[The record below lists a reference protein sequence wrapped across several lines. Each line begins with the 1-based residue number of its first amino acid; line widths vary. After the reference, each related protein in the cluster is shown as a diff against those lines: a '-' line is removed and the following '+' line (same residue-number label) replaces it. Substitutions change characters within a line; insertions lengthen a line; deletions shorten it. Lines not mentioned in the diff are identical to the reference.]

1 MKKEITKETL
11 NLLSD
16 LVNKIMVKNNNILV
30 IKEYKTVVETI
41 TPRKTIFNRH
51 PKPVDKLFLTSITMI
66 AYNNKL
72 NAIDVVTED
81 YAFNV
86 INDDDIYLYRG
97 TWLSLYEQIKAF
109 GFELC
114 LTVHNQ

>member
-1 MKKEITKETL
+1 MRKEITEETSKLL
-11 NLLSD
+11 NDLL
-16 LVNKIMVKNNNILV
+16 NKIMVKNNNILV

-51 PKPVDKLFLTSITMI
+51 PKPVDKLFLTSITMV

-72 NAIDVVTED
+72 NAIDVVDEN
-81 YAFNV
+81 YAYNT
-86 INDDDIYLYRG
+86 IISDDIYLYRG
-97 TWLSLYEQIKAF
+97 AWLSLYEQIKAF

-114 LTVHNQ
+114 LTIHNQ